1 MSRHRGNLAEQQ
13 ALHYLQR
20 QGLQLIV
27 QNFQA
32 RCGEIDLIMRDGK
45 TLVFIEVRQR
55 ANSRYARA
63 AHTIDQHKQRRIANT
78 AALFLQKH
86 PVFQQNICRFD
97 VITFDGFIGS
107 DTRPTW
113 IQAAFSRSQTLR

>member
-13 ALHYLQR
+13 ALYYLQR
-20 QGLQLIV
+20 QGLQLIA

-32 RCGEIDLIMRDGK
+32 RCGEIDLIMRDDK

-63 AHTIDQHKQRRIANT
+63 VHTINRHKQRRIANT

-97 VITFDGFIGS
+97 VITFDGFIDS

-113 IQAAFSRSQTLR
+113 IRAAFSRSQTLR

>member
-1 MSRHRGNLAEQQ
+1 MSRQRGNLAEQQ

-20 QGLQLIV
+20 QGLQLIA

-32 RCGEIDLIMRDGK
+32 RCGEIDLIMREGK

-55 ANSRYARA
+55 TNSRYARA
-63 AHTIDQHKQRRIANT
+63 VHTVDRYKQCRIANT
-78 AALFLQKH
+78 AALFIQRH
-86 PVFQQNICRFD
+86 PVFQQDACRFD
-97 VITFDGFIGS
+97 VVAFDGFIGS

-113 IQAAFSRSQTLR
+113 IRAAFCRSQTLR

>member
-1 MSRHRGNLAEQQ
+1 MSRQRGNLAEQQ
-13 ALHYLQR
+13 ALHYLQL

-55 ANSRYARA
+55 TNSLYARA
-63 AHTIDQHKQRRIANT
+63 VHTIDQRKQRRIANT

-86 PVFQQNICRFD
+86 PVFQQDACRFD
-97 VITFDGFIGS
+97 VITFDGLIGS

-113 IQAAFSRSQTLR
+113 IRAAFSRSPAQR